1 MSIASVGDHRTVRIA
16 LLLAASAPLAFS
28 PPAWAAEEAAAATD
42 GSIHF
47 GKWGVDLNSRDLKA
61 NPGDDFERY
70 ASGAWMDATEIPADK
85 SSNSV
90 GSDVSDRNQERLQS
104 IITSSPTCRITSPCG
119 RFPACR

>member
-1 MSIASVGDHRTVRIA
+1 MGHIMGVAKLRKFRAVRNI

-28 PPAWAAEEAAAATD
+28 APTWAADTASTSPTGD
-42 GSIHF
+42 VHF

-70 ASGAWMDATEIPADK
+70 ASGTWMDATEIPADK

-90 GSDVSDRNQERLQS
+90 GSDLSDRNQE
-104 IITSSPTCRITSPCG
+104 
-119 RFPACR
+119 